1 MIVAAMVEK
10 KRRDTATS
18 HHRPDGVAPLSVMWL
33 APELILMAFAEA
45 FNLLGLLE
53 FYYKEFPDN
62 MKSMSTAMFCVMAG
76 VANYLSSA
84 SVTTVHKVTG
94 KHGQPNWLA
103 ANINAGRV
111 DYF

>member
-1 MIVAAMVEK
+1 MIVVAMVEK

-18 HHRPDGVAPLSVMWL
+18 HHWPDGVPPLSVMWL
-33 APELILMAFAEA
+33 APQLILMAFAEA
-45 FNLLGLLE
+45 FNLISLLE

-94 KHGQPNWLA
+94 KCDFFYY
-103 ANINAGRV
+103 IV
-111 DYF
+111 